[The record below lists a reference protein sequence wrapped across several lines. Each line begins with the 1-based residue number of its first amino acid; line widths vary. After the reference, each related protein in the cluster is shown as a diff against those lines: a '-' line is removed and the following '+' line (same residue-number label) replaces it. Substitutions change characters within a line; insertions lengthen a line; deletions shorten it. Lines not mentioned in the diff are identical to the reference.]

1 MKTICQIE
9 SNFPTKSELSAQ
21 FIYDF
26 FLKRYSIDEFYRNFF
41 IGAVCPLG
49 LESNGRNMNYYD
61 NKILMNQLVEHYIP
75 EHLEKQ
81 IQLGCSTNVAI
92 CLGEGTNY
100 SIIEKLNK
108 KHHFFKKILKLAHPR
123 YIMQYK
129 RKMIDDYVEQYVK
142 TCQLAKELAEK

>member
-1 MKTICQIE
+1 
-9 SNFPTKSELSAQ
+9 
-21 FIYDF
+21 
-26 FLKRYSIDEFYRNFF
+26 
-41 IGAVCPLG
+41 
-49 LESNGRNMNYYD
+49 
-61 NKILMNQLVEHYIP
+61 MNQLVEHYIP

-142 TCQLAKELAEK
+142 TCQLAKELAEKWIRFENLSFFFLRNELKLIKNTTRNNDAAFHSIH